1 MKLSRLVL
9 AYISAI
15 FIQAVLFLLAFS
27 RDEPNKY
34 AFGSYQLLLIVV
46 VLVIV
51 AAPFIVMG
59 IIGNKNGTILKA
71 ISESFIVWVY
81 ISLVPFTLAK
91 FFGSVTQNKI
101 YLPIF
106 FILEFLIAINL
117 ISRYK
122 LPRAFIFLSFF
133 IGALSNLYL
142 LFLGFKQ
149 REKS

>member
-1 MKLSRLVL
+1 
-9 AYISAI
+9 
-15 FIQAVLFLLAFS
+15 
-27 RDEPNKY
+27 
-34 AFGSYQLLLIVV
+34 
-46 VLVIV
+46 
-51 AAPFIVMG
+51 MG
-59 IIGNKNGTILKA
+59 IIGNKKGTILKA